1 MSRHARDLG
10 DACFT
15 RSIEHTP
22 KLQLRHKSSQLQECC
37 AMLNNFNLSS
47 DHCANNHAF
56 VDSLQAMLCSMTII
70 GALLDTPS
78 TAKADIAVCRQ
89 FSSNL
94 VLLPFGASGSPFAA
108 PQHHA
113 WLQQAAQTASWL
125 LSVRWT
131 ASP

>member
-1 MSRHARDLG
+1 MRLWT
-10 DACFT
+10 AC
-15 RSIEHTP
+15 
-22 KLQLRHKSSQLQECC
+22 KLC
-37 AMLNNFNLSS
+37 
-47 DHCANNHAF
+47 
-56 VDSLQAMLCSMTII
+56 CSMTEPMN
-70 GALLDTPS
+70 GAFLDGPS